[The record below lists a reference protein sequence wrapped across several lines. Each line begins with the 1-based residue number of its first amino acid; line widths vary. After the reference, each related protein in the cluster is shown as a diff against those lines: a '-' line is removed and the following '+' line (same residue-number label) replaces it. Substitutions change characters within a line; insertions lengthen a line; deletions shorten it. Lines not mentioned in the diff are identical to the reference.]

1 MKALKCKSEQ
11 VEFSD
16 HKLLRVQIETTL
28 AAELIDNAQPMSLDE
43 EMITNEEII
52 SKVNNRKIN
61 ELTADEDL
69 VSEWIDET
77 NAMMSYRDFVI
88 QKFGRSLLQRNTA
101 GERKKKQSWYSQP
114 KHYNLNKYGR
124 TKDIESEQP

>member
-1 MKALKCKSEQ
+1 MKALKSKSEQ

-16 HKLLRVQIETTL
+16 HELLRVQLETRL
-28 AAELIDNAQPMSLDE
+28 AEEIVDVEQPMTLDE
-43 EMITNEEII
+43 EMITNEKII

-88 QKFGRSLLQRNTA
+88 QKFGISILKRNTA
-101 GERKKKQSWYSQP
+101 GE
-114 KHYNLNKYGR
+114 
-124 TKDIESEQP
+124 

>member
-1 MKALKCKSEQ
+1 MRALRSKSEQ

-16 HKLLRVQIETTL
+16 HKLLRVQLETRL
-28 AAELIDNAQPMSLDE
+28 AEEIVDVDQLMTLDE

-88 QKFGRSLLQRNTA
+88 QKFGKSLLKRNTA
-101 GERKKKQSWYSQP
+101 GE
-114 KHYNLNKYGR
+114 
-124 TKDIESEQP
+124 

>member
-1 MKALKCKSEQ
+1 MRALKSKSEQ

-16 HKLLRVQIETTL
+16 HKLLRVQLETRL
-28 AAELIDNAQPMSLDE
+28 AEEIVDVEQPMTLDE

-52 SKVNNRKIN
+52 SKVNKRKIN

-88 QKFGRSLLQRNTA
+88 QKFGISLLKRNTA
-101 GERKKKQSWYSQP
+101 GE
-114 KHYNLNKYGR
+114 
-124 TKDIESEQP
+124 

>member
-1 MKALKCKSEQ
+1 M
-11 VEFSD
+11 
-16 HKLLRVQIETTL
+16 T
-28 AAELIDNAQPMSLDE
+28 LDE

-88 QKFGRSLLQRNTA
+88 QKFGISLLKRNTA
-101 GERKKKQSWYSQP
+101 GE
-114 KHYNLNKYGR
+114 
-124 TKDIESEQP
+124 

>member
-1 MKALKCKSEQ
+1 MKALKSKSEQ

-16 HKLLRVQIETTL
+16 HKLLRVQLETRL
-28 AAELIDNAQPMSLDE
+28 AEEIVDVEQPMTLDE

-88 QKFGRSLLQRNTA
+88 QKFGISLLKMNTA
-101 GERKKKQSWYSQP
+101 GE
-114 KHYNLNKYGR
+114 
-124 TKDIESEQP
+124 